1 MMDKKELEAIAEAA
15 SKNIKTEA
23 DLNELRQML
32 TKITVERALNVEL
45 DDHLGFDKH
54 AQSDAENSRNGYSS
68 KTLQT
73 EDGQFEV
80 ATPRDRDGSFEPKLV
95 KKHQRRFTSMDDKIL
110 FLYAQGMSTREIVTT
125 FKEMYGADVS
135 PALISKVTDAVIEQV
150 VEWQARPLDSVYPI
164 VYLDCIVV
172 KIRQDKKV
180 INKAVYLALG
190 VNMEGHKE
198 LLGLWLSENEGSKF
212 WLNVL
217 TELQNRGVKD
227 ILIACVDGLK
237 GFPDA
242 ISAVYPQTRIQLC
255 IVHMVRNS
263 VKYVPWK
270 DYKPVT
276 ADLKRIYQ
284 SATEDEALRELDEF
298 CERWDEKYPQISR
311 SWRAHWH
318 NLNTL
323 FGYPEDIRR
332 AIYTTNA
339 IESLNSVIRK
349 AVKKRKLFPT
359 DDSATKVIY
368 LAIRE
373 ASKKWTMP
381 IRNWKPAL
389 NRFMIEFEDRLAD
402 FV

>member
-1 MMDKKELEAIAEAA
+1 MNKKELQAIAKAA
-15 SKNIKTEA
+15 AKNIKTEA
-23 DLNELRQML
+23 DLNEFRQML
-32 TKITVERALNVEL
+32 TKITVETALNTEL
-45 DDHLGFDKH
+45 DDHLGFARH
-54 AQSDAENSRNGYSS
+54 ESSESGNSRNGYTS

-73 EDGQFEV
+73 EDGQFELN
-80 ATPRDRDGSFEPKLV
+80 TPRDRAGSFEPQLV

-110 FLYAQGMSTREIVTT
+110 FLYAQGMTTREIVTT

-150 VEWQARPLDSVYPI
+150 IEWQSRPLDPVYTI

-172 KIRQDKKV
+172 KIRQDKRV
-180 INKAVYLALG
+180 INKAIYLALG
-190 VNMEGHKE
+190 VNLAGHKE
-198 LLGLWLSENEGSKF
+198 LLGLWLTENEGAKF
-212 WLNVL
+212 WLGVL

-237 GFPDA
+237 GFPEA
-242 ISAVYPQTRIQLC
+242 ISTAFPHAQIQLC

-263 VKYVPWK
+263 MKYVPWK
-270 DYKPVT
+270 EYKVVA

-284 SATEDEALRELDEF
+284 SVTEDEALLALEEF
-298 CERWDEKYPQISR
+298 AERWDEKYPMISR
-311 SWRAHWH
+311 SWRSHWH
-318 NLNTL
+318 HLNTI
-323 FGYPEDIRR
+323 FQYPDEIRR

-349 AVKKRKLFPT
+349 AVAKRKLFPT
-359 DDSATKVIY
+359 DDSAMKVVY

-381 IRNWKPAL
+381 IRNWKAAL
-389 NRFMIEFEDRLAD
+389 NRFMIDFEDRLINY
-402 FV
+402 V

>member
-1 MMDKKELEAIAEAA
+1 MNKKELQAIAQAA
-15 SKNIKTEA
+15 AKNIKTED
-23 DLNELRQML
+23 DLNDFRQML
-32 TKITVERALNVEL
+32 TKITVEAALNAEL
-45 DDHLGFDKH
+45 DDHLGYDKH
-54 AQSDAENSRNGYSS
+54 EQSEENNSRNGFST

-73 EDGQFEV
+73 EDGQFDLD
-80 ATPRDRDGSFEPKLV
+80 TPRDRTGSFEPKLV

-110 FLYAQGMSTREIVTT
+110 FLYAQGMTTREIVAT

-135 PALISKVTDAVIEQV
+135 ATLISKVTDAVIGEV
-150 VEWQARPLDSVYPI
+150 VEWQARPLDEVYPI

-180 INKAVYLALG
+180 INKAIYLALG

-198 LLGLWLSENEGSKF
+198 LLGLWISENEGAKF

-242 ISAVYPQTRIQLC
+242 ISAAFPKTQIQLC

-263 VKYVPWK
+263 MKYVPWK
-270 DYKPVT
+270 DYK
-276 ADLKRIYQ
+276 AIASELKKIYQ
-284 SATEDEALRELDEF
+284 SVTEEEALLALDQFAEQ
-298 CERWDEKYPQISR
+298 WDEKYPQISR

-318 NLNTL
+318 NLNAL
-323 FGYPEDIRR
+323 FNYPEDIRR

-339 IESLNSVIRK
+339 IESLNSVIGK
-349 AVKKRKLFPT
+349 AIKKRKLFST
-359 DDSATKVIY
+359 DDSAKKVIY
-368 LAIRE
+368 LAIQA

-389 NRFMIEFEDRLAD
+389 NRFMIEFEDRLTD
-402 FV
+402 YI

>member
-1 MMDKKELEAIAEAA
+1 MDKKELKALAQAA
-15 SKNIKTEA
+15 AKNIKTET
-23 DLNELRQML
+23 DLNEFRQML
-32 TKITVERALNVEL
+32 TKIAVETALNAEL

-54 AQSDAENSRNGYSS
+54 AQSDSDNSRNGYTS

-80 ATPRDRDGSFEPKLV
+80 DTPRDRSGSFEPQLV

-110 FLYAQGMSTREIVTT
+110 FLYAQGMTTREIVTT
-125 FKEMYGADVS
+125 FKEMYDADVS
-135 PALISKVTDAVIEQV
+135 ASLISKVTDAVIEQV
-150 VEWQARPLDSVYPI
+150 VEWQSRPLDAIYPI

-172 KIRQDKKV
+172 KIRQDKQV

-190 VNMEGHKE
+190 VNMAGHKE
-198 LLGLWLSENEGSKF
+198 LLGLWLSENEGAKF

-242 ISAVYPQTRIQLC
+242 ISTAFPETQIQLC

-284 SATEDEALRELDEF
+284 SATEDEALQALDEF
-298 CERWDEKYPQISR
+298 AARWDERYPQISR
-311 SWRAHWH
+311 SWRSHWQ

-323 FGYPEDIRR
+323 YHYPADIRKV
-332 AIYTTNA
+332 IYTTNA

-349 AVKKRKLFPT
+349 ATRKRKLFPT
-359 DDSATKVIY
+359 DDAAKKVIY
-368 LAIRE
+368 LAIE
-373 ASKKWTMP
+373 AASRKWTMA

-389 NRFMIEFEDRLAD
+389 NRFMIMFEDRLAD
-402 FV
+402 YI